1 MFPRLKNLLA
11 AGLSVP
17 RAEAVRY
24 SLGAALGI
32 AICGVLARILVEG
45 QITFSPL
52 LAAPIGASAVLVFA
66 LPASPLAQPRAVIGG
81 NMLSAFVGVACGLA
95 VPDPLLAAAVAVGVA
110 IFAMS
115 VLGCLHP
122 PGGAMALGAALA
134 ASSSTPLGFDY
145 PFVPVGLCSVL
156 LVAAA
161 SLYGR
166 ATGHAYP
173 RRVEPVL
180 SPHRTSDSPP
190 IERFGFT
197 RTDLDKALAQYG
209 QLLDVSH
216 DDLDALFRKVEVQ
229 AHRRLH
235 AAIPCTDIMSRDV
248 VSLFAGQSAE
258 TALTKLQAHDL
269 RTAPVVDVRGR
280 VLGLVRRAEL
290 LAGGVRPVGQ
300 LVDPVVH
307 TVGLHTPVE
316 ALLPVLS
323 SGAMHEALVVDED
336 RILVGIIT
344 QTDLLAVLYRAH
356 VVEAVVSAKAA

>member
-1 MFPRLKNLLA
+1 M
-11 AGLSVP
+11 
-17 RAEAVRY
+17 RY

-32 AICGVLARILVEG
+32 AVCGVAARWLVEG
-45 QITFSPL
+45 RLSFSPL

-81 NMLSAFVGVACGLA
+81 NVLSALVGVACGLA
-95 VPDPLLAAAVAVGVA
+95 ISDPLLAATVAVGVA

-115 VLGCLHP
+115 LLGCLHP

-134 ASSSTPLGFDY
+134 ATTASPLGFDY

-173 RRVEPVL
+173 RRAVVAP
-180 SPHRTSDSPP
+180 SPHRTTDRPP
-190 IERFGFT
+190 TERFGYD
-197 RTDLDKALAQYG
+197 RADIDQALAHYG
-209 QLLDVSH
+209 ELLDVRH
-216 DDLDALFRKVEVQ
+216 DDLDALFREVERR

-235 AAIPCTDIMSRDV
+235 AAIPCVDIMSRDV
-248 VSLFAGQSAE
+248 ISLFAGQSAE
-258 TALTKLQAHDL
+258 TALAKLRAHDL

-280 VLGLVRRAEL
+280 VLGLARRAEL
-290 LAGGVRPVGQ
+290 LAGGDRPVGQ
-300 LVDPVVH
+300 LLDPTVF

-323 SGAMHEALVVDED
+323 SGERHEAVVIDEAGT
-336 RILVGIIT
+336 LAGIIT

-356 VVEAVVSAKAA
+356 VVEAVVSARAA

>member
-1 MFPRLKNLLA
+1 VFPSLKTLLA
-11 AGLSVP
+11 SGLTVP

-32 AICGVLARILVEG
+32 AVCGVMARILVEG
-45 QITFSPL
+45 QISFSPL

-81 NMLSAFVGVACGLA
+81 NMLSAFLGVACGLLI
-95 VPDPLLAAAVAVGVA
+95 PDPLLAAAVAVGLA

-115 VLGCLHP
+115 LLGCLHP

-134 ASSSTPLGFDY
+134 ASSPAPLGFDY

-156 LVAAA
+156 LIVAA

-166 ATGHAYP
+166 AAGHAYP
-173 RRVEPVL
+173 HRIAPAL
-180 SPHRTSDSPP
+180 SPHGTSDSPP
-190 IERFGFT
+190 VERFGFT
-197 RTDLDKALAQYG
+197 RTDLDQAMAQYG
-209 QLLDVSH
+209 QLLDVRH
-216 DDLDALFRKVEVQ
+216 EDLDALFRKVELQ
-229 AHRRLH
+229 THRRLH
-235 AAIPCTDIMSRDV
+235 AAIPCVDIMSRDV
-248 VSLFAGQSAE
+248 VSLFAGEGAE
-258 TALTKLQAHDL
+258 TALARLQAHDL

-300 LVDPVVH
+300 LVDPEAYV
-307 TVGLHTPVE
+307 VGLHTPIE
-316 ALLPVLS
+316 AVLPVLS
-323 SGAMHEALVVDED
+323 SGAVHEALVVDED
-336 RILVGIIT
+336 RVLAGIIT

>member
-1 MFPRLKNLLA
+1 MFSSLKNLLA
-11 AGLSVP
+11 AGLSV
-17 RAEAVRY
+17 RRTEAVRY

-32 AICGVLARILVEG
+32 AVCGVLARILVER
-45 QITFSPL
+45 QISFSPL

-81 NMLSAFVGVACGLA
+81 NMLAAFVGVACGLLI
-95 VPDPLLAAAVAVGVA
+95 PDPLLAAATAVGVA

-115 VLGCLHP
+115 LLGCLHP

-134 ASSSTPLGFDY
+134 ASSPTPLGFDY

-156 LVAAA
+156 LVVAA

-173 RRVEPVL
+173 HRVESAL
-180 SPHRTSDSPP
+180 SPHRTSDRPP
-190 IERFGFT
+190 VERFGFT
-197 RTDLDKALAQYG
+197 RTDLDQALTQYG
-209 QLLDVSH
+209 DLLDVTH
-216 DDLDALFRKVEVQ
+216 DDLDALFRTVELQ

-235 AAIPCTDIMSRDV
+235 GSIPCADIMSRDV
-248 VSLFAGQSAE
+248 ISLRAGESAE
-258 TALTKLQAHDL
+258 VGLARLQVHDL

-300 LVDPVVH
+300 LVDPEAYV
-307 TVGLHTPVE
+307 VGLHTPIESV
-316 ALLPVLS
+316 LPVLS
-323 SGAMHEALVVDED
+323 SGAVHEALVVDEE
-336 RILVGIIT
+336 RALVGIIT